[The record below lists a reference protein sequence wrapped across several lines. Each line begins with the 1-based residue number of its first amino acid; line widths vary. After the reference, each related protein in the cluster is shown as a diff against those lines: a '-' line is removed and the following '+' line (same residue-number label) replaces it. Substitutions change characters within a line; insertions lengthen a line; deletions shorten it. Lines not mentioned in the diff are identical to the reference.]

1 MVLPLSVLPPMK
13 TLTKLCLLA
22 ACLPGAV
29 PAAETVVTDPVM
41 TVEINAQ
48 RDPEWIG
55 YRRAYKAAAFFAPFV
70 RTRPLIQAHLQVR
83 SLRPGLPLDGL
94 RLTVAGARTR
104 FEVPV
109 DAIGRAELPMEKKAY
124 EDDAVITLNRQKG
137 HYYFSGRYSIRERDD
152 GVYDAGLLRD
162 ACEQLLAAQRA
173 SGYRM
178 RLLGKQCAGIKIVYP
193 AGSMP
198 EVALEDGGA
207 PPRNLAAA
215 EAHPFEDGSMGL
227 YQVVTVR
234 FADLPAGARVTAA
247 TRPLAI
253 GTLYE

>member
-1 MVLPLSVLPPMK
+1 MK
-13 TLTKLCLLA
+13 TLTKLLLLA

-29 PAAETVVTDPVM
+29 PRLARAADTDPVA

-83 SLRPGLPLDGL
+83 PLRPDLPLDGL
-94 RLTVAGARTR
+94 RLSVAGARTR
-104 FEVPV
+104 FEVAV
-109 DAIGRAELPMEKKAY
+109 DAMGRAVLPMEKQAY

-137 HYYFSGRYSIRERDD
+137 SYYFSGRYSIRERDD
-152 GVYDAGLLRD
+152 GLDDASLLRE

-178 RLLGKQCAGIKIVYP
+178 RLLGKQCAGVTIVYP
-193 AGSMP
+193 AGSTP
-198 EVALEDGGA
+198 EVALEAGA
-207 PPRNLAAA
+207 DAPRALAAQA
-215 EAHPFEDGSMGL
+215 AHPFEDGSMGM

-234 FADLPAGARVTAA
+234 FADLPAGARVNAV

-253 GTLYE
+253 GTVYE

>member
-1 MVLPLSVLPPMK
+1 MALPLSVLPPMK
-13 TLTKLCLLA
+13 TLTKLLLLA
-22 ACLPGAV
+22 ACLPAAV
-29 PAAETVVTDPVM
+29 PAADTAVTDPVAK
-41 TVEINAQ
+41 VEINAQ
-48 RDPEWIG
+48 RDSEWIG
-55 YRRAYKAAAFFAPFV
+55 YRHAYKAAAFFAPFV

-83 SLRPGLPLDGL
+83 PRRPDVPLEGL
-94 RLTVAGARTR
+94 RLSVAGAHTR
-104 FEVPV
+104 FEVAV

-137 HYYFSGRYSIRERDD
+137 NYYFSGRYSIRERDD
-152 GVYDAGLLRD
+152 GVYDASLLRD

-178 RLLGKQCAGIKIVYP
+178 RLFGKQCAGIKIVYP
-193 AGSMP
+193 AGSAP
-198 EVALEDGGA
+198 EVALEAGGA
-207 PPRNLAAA
+207 PPRMLAPA

>member
-1 MVLPLSVLPPMK
+1 MK
-13 TLTKLCLLA
+13 TLTKLLLLA
-22 ACLPGAV
+22 ACLPTAV
-29 PAAETVVTDPVM
+29 PAADTVVADSVV

-48 RDPEWIG
+48 RDSEWIG
-55 YRRAYKAAAFFAPFV
+55 YRHAYKAAAFFAPFV

-83 SLRPGLPLDGL
+83 PQRPEVPLEGL
-94 RLTVAGARTR
+94 RLSVAGARTR
-104 FEVPV
+104 FEVAV

-137 HYYFSGRYSIRERDD
+137 NYYFSGRYSIRERDD
-152 GVYDAGLLRD
+152 GVYEASLLRD

-178 RLLGKQCAGIKIVYP
+178 RLFGKRCAGIKIVYP
-193 AGSMP
+193 AGSAP
-198 EVALEDGGA
+198 EVALEVGGA
-207 PPRNLAAA
+207 PPRMLAPA

-234 FADLPAGARVTAA
+234 FADLPAGAKVTAA